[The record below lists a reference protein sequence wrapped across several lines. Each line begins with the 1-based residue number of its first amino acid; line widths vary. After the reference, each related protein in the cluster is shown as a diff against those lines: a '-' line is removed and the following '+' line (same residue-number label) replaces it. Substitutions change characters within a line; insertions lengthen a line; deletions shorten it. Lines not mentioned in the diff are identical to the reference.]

1 MAEADDGR
9 PVASPCIRRC
19 SLDPISGF
27 CRSCWRSLDEI
38 VAWPS
43 LDSPT
48 KLRILGLLPQR
59 RTRPAG

>member
-1 MAEADDGR
+1 MQEHDDR

-19 SLDPISGF
+19 SLDPLSGF

-43 LDSPT
+43 LDSAA
-48 KLRILGLLPQR
+48 KRGILAVLTQR
-59 RTRPAG
+59 SGRAAG

>member
-1 MAEADDGR
+1 MDGDDDR

-43 LDSPT
+43 LDSAA
-48 KLRILGLLPQR
+48 KQRILGLLPQR
-59 RTRPAG
+59 SGRPAG